1 MASMLL
7 SAAFLT
13 ISSQVLPTMYGMQQS
28 GNHDEARLKME
39 HAPAGGMMNVFE
51 TGVAHPE
58 PITQP
63 ERRSNVEEFSRLCW
77 AWPSISRGSGTL
89 PVDAARTATAEIP
102 AAALGE
108 SSCDLLHVWGGDTV
122 GVRDE
127 D

>member
-7 SAAFLT
+7 SVAFLT

-51 TGVAHPE
+51 TGMAYPE
-58 PITQP
+58 PLTQP
-63 ERRSNVEEFSRLCW
+63 ERRGSVEESSRLCW
-77 AWPSISRGSGTL
+77 AWRGSGTL
-89 PVDAARTATAEIP
+89 LVNAARKAPAAIL

-122 GVRDE
+122 GARDE